1 MAWEVIYHPKVKE
14 DLDSIGKA
22 EARRILK
29 VIEERIVNGSPDQTG
44 KPLVGNLSGCRRI
57 RTGSNRIIYKIE
69 NGKIKVLVLAVGP
82 RRNKEA
88 YNTAS
93 KRLS

>member
-1 MAWEVIYHPKVKE
+1 MAWTVTYHPKVKE
-14 DLDSIGKA
+14 DLDSIGRA

-44 KPLVGNLSGCRRI
+44 KPLSGNLSGCRRI

-69 NGKIKVLVLAVGP
+69 NEKIEVLVLAVGL
-82 RRNKEA
+82 RHNKLA
-88 YNTAS
+88 YNVAG
-93 KRLS
+93 KRI